1 MGESRPIPMDGSGR
15 EQEQLLVLA
24 RAGDASALG
33 QLLELYRGYLG
44 ILARLQIGQRLQR
57 KVDASDVVQETFL
70 EAARDFPQFRGTT
83 EAELVSWLRQILA
96 TNLVDLV
103 RRYSGTQQRDPRLER
118 ELAIELDQSSR
129 LLDGGLAD
137 RGSSPSDRADRR
149 EQGVLLANALGRLPQ
164 NYREVI
170 LLCHFQGLS
179 FPDVAR
185 RMGRSLDSVKHLWAR
200 ALVRLRRSLGDS
212 P

>member
-1 MGESRPIPMDGSGR
+1 MDSSGR
-15 EQEQLLVLA
+15 EHEQLLVLA
-24 RAGDASALG
+24 RAGDGSALG
-33 QLLELYRGYLG
+33 QLLELYRSYLG

-83 EAELVSWLRQILA
+83 EAELVSWLRHILA
-96 TNLVDLV
+96 SNLADLV
-103 RRYSGTQQRDPRLER
+103 RRYSGTQRRDPRLER

-129 LLDGGLAD
+129 LLDQGLTA
-137 RGSSPSDRADRR
+137 RHSSPSDQASRR
-149 EQGVLLANALGRLPQ
+149 EQAVLLANALGRLPHD
-164 NYREVI
+164 YHEVI

-200 ALVRLRRSLGDS
+200 ALVRLRRSLGE
-212 P
+212 PP

>member
-1 MGESRPIPMDGSGR
+1 MDGSGR

-83 EAELVSWLRQILA
+83 EAELVNWLRQILA

-103 RRYSGTQQRDPRLER
+103 RRYSGTQRRDPRLER

-200 ALVRLRRSLGDS
+200 ALIRLRRSLGDS